1 MIGLNK
7 IMRRN
12 TSIESA
18 QMGNE
23 IGMLHIELGKYYVLN
38 DIGADIWN
46 RIEKPISMATL
57 IENIIGEYDVEYD
70 QCKAEVMEFA
80 NELISKKI
88 AIVE

>member
-1 MIGLNK
+1 MIALNK
-7 IMRRN
+7 RISRN

-46 RIEKPISMATL
+46 RIENPIFISTL
-57 IENIIGEYDVEYD
+57 IENIIDEYEVEYD
-70 QCKAEVMEFA
+70 QCKAEIWNLQM
-80 NELISKKI
+80 NS
-88 AIVE
+88 